1 MYCQKGNLYLSPEI
15 LFLSLLLF
23 LLITKVDWDNIL

>member
-1 MYCQKGNLYLSPEI
+1 MNYEKGNIFLSPEI

-23 LLITKVDWDNIL
+23 LLIAKVDWDNIL